1 MRRPLPLLFLG
12 AAAMVS
18 GCATL
23 SQLAANAFKSP
34 KVDFSRASVSDVSLG
49 GATVNL
55 AWMVENPNPIGISI
69 AKLDYLFKVEDKQ
82 VAAGAP
88 KAGVTVAANK
98 RGALEFPAEVKFA
111 DLFAVIT
118 TFLQKDNANY
128 AASGNVGFQT
138 PLGILSFPLQHKGSF
153 PVPKLP
159 DVTFEAPSISKMD
172 LTGATLEI
180 PLVVNNKNGF
190 ALPIDALVGGL
201 NIAGA
206 KVGQLNAGSMNLAA
220 GTTKR
225 VSLPIRVNF
234 ANAVSAANALRQ
246 GKATFAFDGQL
257 KSGAVAVPLDFSKT
271 LSIAK

>member
-1 MRRPLPLLFLG
+1 MRRPLPLFVL
-12 AAAMVS
+12 AASSLVA

-23 SQLAANAFKSP
+23 SQLASKAFKSP
-34 KVDFSRASVSDVSLG
+34 TVDFSRASVSDVSLS
-49 GATVNL
+49 GATVDL
-55 AWMVENPNPIGISI
+55 AWLVENPNPIGIDI

-98 RGALEFPAEVKFA
+98 RGELAFPAEVKFA
-111 DLFAVIT
+111 DLASVIT
-118 TFLQKDNANY
+118 TFLQKDNASY

-138 PLGILSFPLQHKGSF
+138 PLGILSFPLQHQGTF

-180 PLVVNNKNGF
+180 PLIVNNKNGF
-190 ALPIDALVGGL
+190 PLPIDALVGGL

-206 KVGQLNAGSMNLAA
+206 KVGQLNAGSMSLDAKA
-220 GTTKR
+220 TKR
-225 VSLPIRVNF
+225 ISLPIRVNF
-234 ANAVSAANALRQ
+234 ANALSAANAIRQ

-271 LSIAK
+271 LSFK

>member
-1 MRRPLPLLFLG
+1 MRRSLPILFLG
-12 AAAMVS
+12 AATMVA

-23 SQLAANAFKSP
+23 SQLAASAFKSP
-34 KVDFSRASVSDVSLG
+34 TVDFSRASVSDVTLG

-55 AWMVENPNPIGISI
+55 AWMVENPNPIGIQI

-98 RGALEFPAEVKFA
+98 RGELAFPAEVKFA
-111 DLFAVIT
+111 DLVSVVA
-118 TFLQKDNANY
+118 TFLQKDTAAY

-138 PLGILSFPLQHKGSF
+138 PLGILSFPLQHKGTF

-159 DVTFEAPSISKMD
+159 DVTFEAPTISKMD
-172 LTGATLEI
+172 LSGATLEI
-180 PLVVNNKNGF
+180 PLVLNNKNGF

-206 KVGQLNAGSMNLAA
+206 RVGQLNAGSMNLAPK
-220 GTTKR
+220 TTQR
-225 VSLPIRVNF
+225 VSLPVRVNF
-234 ANAVSAANALRQ
+234 ANAVSAANAIRQ

-257 KSGAVAVPLDFSKT
+257 KSGSLAVPLDFSKT
-271 LSIAK
+271 LTFK